1 MLHGTYLALGCCLTA
16 LMLMFANDLATLSAL
31 TTQEEDAE
39 KIAKARLAFKE
50 LSADSVSE
58 GRLGATGRPSYE
70 LPCASTRL
78 HTPSILH

>member
-39 KIAKARLAFKE
+39 KIAKARLAFKDF
-50 LSADSVSE
+50 LLTA
-58 GRLGATGRPSYE
+58 
-70 LPCASTRL
+70 
-78 HTPSILH
+78 